1 MQTTWLNEDLD
12 QTIFEVGARVSM
24 RVGKKI
30 FEGQSDFQKLE
41 IYETPHYGNMMV
53 LDGCV
58 MLTEAN
64 EFSYHEMIAHV
75 PLFAHPNP
83 ERVLIIG
90 GGDGGA
96 AREVLRHPQVKECVM
111 VEIDGLVIEKSKEYF
126 PTIASEFDNPRL
138 TLLVD
143 DGVKYIE
150 NNKTAFDVILV
161 DSTDP
166 VGPAEGLF
174 SKDFYQKAY
183 NSLKPNGILV
193 AQAESPYYFKRTQ
206 RELFDVLH
214 SVFSYAT
221 LYTTNIPFYP
231 SGMWSFAYA
240 SKEYKENTNP
250 RYADMEKMEENLQY
264 FNRKLYEGCFALPT
278 FVKKNIEKK

>member
-1 MQTTWLNEDLD
+1 METTWLNENLD
-12 QTIFEVGARVSM
+12 ETVFEVGARISM
-24 RVGKKI
+24 KVGKKL

-41 IYETPHYGNMMV
+41 IYETPYFGNMMV

-64 EFSYHEMIAHV
+64 EHAYHEMIAHV

-96 AREVLRHPQVKECVM
+96 AREVLKHKSVKECIM

-126 PTIASEFDNPRL
+126 PTIASEFSNPRL

-150 NNKTAFDVILV
+150 NHQNEFDVILV

-174 SKDFYQKAY
+174 SKDFYQKA
-183 NSLKPNGILV
+183 SKALKADGILV
-193 AQAESPYYFKRTQ
+193 AQAESPYYFKKTQ
-206 RELFDVLH
+206 KELFEVLKA
-214 SVFSYAT
+214 VFPYST
-221 LYTTNIPFYP
+221 LYLSAIPFYP
-231 SGMWSFAYA
+231 SGTWSFAFA
-240 SKEYKENTNP
+240 SKKYTEKSNP
-250 RYADMEKMEENLQY
+250 RWEDMKTLESSLEY
-264 FNRKLYEGCFALPT
+264 FNHEVYTGCFALPT
-278 FVKKNIEKK
+278 FMRRVL

>member
-1 MQTTWLNEDLD
+1 METTWLNENLD
-12 QTIFEVGARVSM
+12 ETIFEVGARISM
-24 RVGKKI
+24 KVGKKL

-41 IYETPHYGNMMV
+41 IYETPHFGNMMV

-58 MLTEAN
+58 MLTESN
-64 EFSYHEMIAHV
+64 EYAYHEMIAHV

-96 AREVLRHPQVKECVM
+96 AREVLKHKSVKECVM

-138 TLLVD
+138 TLLVE

-150 NNKTAFDVILV
+150 DHKNEFDVILV

-174 SKDFYQKAY
+174 SKAFYQKAFDA
-183 NSLKPNGILV
+183 LKEDGILA
-193 AQAESPYYFKRTQ
+193 AQAESPYYFKKTQ
-206 RELFDVLH
+206 KELFDVLKA
-214 SVFSYAT
+214 VFPYST
-221 LYTTNIPFYP
+221 LYLSAIPFYP
-231 SGMWSFAYA
+231 SGTWSFAFA
-240 SKEYKENTNP
+240 SKKYTQTTQPRWEAMKE
-250 RYADMEKMEENLQY
+250 MEKTLEY
-264 FNRKLYEGCFALPT
+264 FNHEVYTGCFALPT
-278 FVKKNIEKK
+278 FMRKVL